1 MARLK
6 HTFLN
11 DQETEEAPK
20 LGYLDGFRFGFGF
33 FIAWLLG
40 TVILAAVIGTAM
52 LLSHH

>member
-6 HTFLN
+6 HTFLT
-11 DQETEEAPK
+11 DAPAEDTAK

-40 TVILAAVIGTAM
+40 TVILAAVIGAAT
-52 LLSHH
+52 LLIHH